1 MDEALNDSFIE
12 LFEITKKK
20 KKPTIACDYMEGI
33 HEAGSGLGFLFPFL
47 ISK

>member
-20 KKPTIACDYMEGI
+20 KTTIACDYMEGI

>member
-12 LFEITKKK
+12 LFEITKKN
-20 KKPTIACDYMEGI
+20 TIACDYMEGI